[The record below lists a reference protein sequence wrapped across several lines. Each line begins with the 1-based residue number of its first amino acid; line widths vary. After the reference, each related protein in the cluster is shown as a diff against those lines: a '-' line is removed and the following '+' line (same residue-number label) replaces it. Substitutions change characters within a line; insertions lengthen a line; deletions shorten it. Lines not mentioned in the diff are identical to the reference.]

1 MKLLNIEFVPVESVR
16 IICMILI
23 LIAVVLCLYS
33 IIWNSIRYRKSVIP
47 ITIAIIAI
55 LLQFVIP
62 YYTVAHGYFNVKK
75 TYQSEDE
82 YFSAIYD
89 QSNSLIDVEHYKL
102 K

>member
-1 MKLLNIEFVPVESVR
+1 MKLLNVELVPVESVR
-16 IICMILI
+16 IICMVLI
-23 LIAVVLCLYS
+23 LIAFVLCLYS
-33 IIWNSIRYRKSVIP
+33 IVWNSIRHRKSVIS
-47 ITIAIIAI
+47 ISIAVIMI

-62 YYTVAHGYFNVKK
+62 HYTVAHGYFNVKR

>member
-1 MKLLNIEFVPVESVR
+1 MKLLNVEFVPVESVR
-16 IICMILI
+16 IVCTILI
-23 LIAVVLCLYS
+23 LIAIVLCLYS
-33 IIWNSIRYRKSVIP
+33 IVWNSIRYRKSVIP
-47 ITIAIIAI
+47 ITIAIIVI

-62 YYTVAHGYFNVKK
+62 HYTVAHGYFNVKK

-89 QSNSLIDVEHYKL
+89 QSNSLIDIEHYKL